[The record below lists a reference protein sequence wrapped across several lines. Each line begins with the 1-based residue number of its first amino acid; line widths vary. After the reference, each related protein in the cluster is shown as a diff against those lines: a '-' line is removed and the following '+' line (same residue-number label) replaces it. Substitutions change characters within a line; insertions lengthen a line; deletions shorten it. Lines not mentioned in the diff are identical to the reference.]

1 MRVVVSVAVST
12 DYIVG
17 CDGEEEE
24 EEEEVLVLVVEA
36 EQKFEEGIYDGYSPG
51 FDRRL

>member
-24 EEEEVLVLVVEA
+24 EEEVLVLVLVVEA
-36 EQKFEEGIYDGYSPG
+36 KESV
-51 FDRRL
+51 

>member
-17 CDGEEEE
+17 CDGEEE